1 MKNCRKVLTAL
12 VCMALAVSVF
22 GCAGKDSKSDKS
34 GSDKPKKQAEEVI
47 GTEDDESNEPEEK
60 DTKAPEVFTGY
71 TDPTIKLMA
80 AEYEAKD
87 MVVEPLMASDLGASD
102 YNYVDGFRFYAPG
115 KPDAYICWVKFKSA
129 DDGIRFVDE
138 VLIKDCKGYIA
149 HEQAGSYIFSI
160 DGRYCGSVMSTG
172 LVELMPYEGDDRKS
186 DAGPKDFKD
195 PKLAA
200 LCKDYIDKGF
210 AIEKDK
216 TYDGFRAYGV
226 NDERYHIVVMCIKFK
241 DKDAA
246 VKYVNEI
253 LAASSL
259 TKATLNDN
267 ADGSIAVNVTVDPNV
282 SPTGSMEGTIDTDGL
297 LVVQWKE

>member
-1 MKNCRKVLTAL
+1 MKIYKKVLTAL
-12 VCMALAVSVF
+12 VCMSLAVSVF
-22 GCAGKDSKSDKS
+22 GCADKDSKSGKS
-34 GSDKPKKQAEEVI
+34 NSDKPKKQTEEVI
-47 GTEDDESNEPEEK
+47 DTEDDESNEPEEK

-160 DGRYCGSVMSTG
+160 DGRYCGSVMSNG

-186 DAGPKDFKD
+186 DAGPEDFKD
-195 PKLAA
+195 PKLAS
-200 LCKDYIDKGF
+200 LCKDYVDKGF
-210 AIEKDK
+210 VIQKDK
-216 TYDGFRAYGV
+216 TYDGFNAYGV
-226 NDERYHIVVMCIKFK
+226 NDEHYHIVVMCIKFK

-246 VKYVNEI
+246 VRYVNEI
-253 LAASSL
+253 LAGSSMA
-259 TKATLNDN
+259 KATLNDN
-267 ADGSIAVNVTVDPNV
+267 ADGTIAVNVTVDPNV
-282 SPTGSMEGTIDTDGL
+282 SPVGSMEGTIDSDGL
-297 LVVQWKE
+297 LVVQSKE